1 MATISEVERPGL
13 VVRTFYRIGEA
24 IFGKVPTP
32 ERLMAHRVPLMLGI
46 GALYGS
52 IEWSAR
58 IEPTLRALLNVRV
71 AALYGAA
78 Y

>member
-1 MATISEVERPGL
+1 MRINEVAQPGL
-13 VVRTFYRIGEA
+13 LTRGFYGIGKW

-32 ERLMAHRVPLMLGI
+32 ERVMAHRLPLMLGI

-52 IEWSAR
+52 IEWFAK
-58 IEPTLRALLNVRV
+58 IEASLRSLLNLHV
-71 AALYGAA
+71 ARLYDTA